1 MVQRPD
7 GSVQLRFDELQRV
20 VRREPSAQRLAG
32 CLPEA
37 PQLGAP
43 PRDVRRFVEQDQV
56 ERQVVEVV
64 AAAVQ
69 VGRAALNRLVRDR
82 RLARGG
88 DERADRALQEVLI
101 DAAVLVEQSQRRLE
115 PVRERLALRMRQ
127 ALVVDAPNPVHDAD
141 MAGLR
146 EERRVV
152 DESPERQEAVH
163 AARIAV
169 VAEDAADAHHD
180 ATSTSTRSCLPGS

>member
-1 MVQRPD
+1 M
-7 GSVQLRFDELQRV
+7 
-20 VRREPSAQRLAG
+20 
-32 CLPEA
+32 
-37 PQLGAP
+37 
-43 PRDVRRFVEQDQV
+43 RRFVEQDQV
-56 ERQVVEVV
+56 EREVVELV

-69 VGRAALNRLVRDR
+69 VGRAALDRLVRDR
-82 RLARGG
+82 LLARCG

-101 DAAVLVEQSQRRLE
+101 DATVLVEQSQRRLE
-115 PVRERLALRMRQ
+115 PVRERLALRMGQ

-146 EERRVV
+146 QERRVV
-152 DESPERQEAVH
+152 DEAPQRQQTVD
-163 AARIAV
+163 AARVAV